1 MDVAP
6 TLAHLPN
13 DTTTE
18 AAAVQLSCLRRMSP
32 LARRQAACRMS
43 QRGRRLAMEA
53 IRRHHPDADDVEIH
67 LRSIELAYGT
77 GLAADVRRWLRNHKL
92 DRRQTGMVSDG

>member
-1 MDVAP
+1 MNVEPHFSDP
-6 TLAHLPN
+6 TN

-32 LARRQAACRMS
+32 LERLQAGCRMT

-53 IRRHHPDADDVEIH
+53 IRRRHPEADAMEIR
-67 LRSIELAYGT
+67 LRTIELAYGT
-77 GLAADVRRWLRNHKL
+77 ALAADVRRWLRN
-92 DRRQTGMVSDG
+92 RIG